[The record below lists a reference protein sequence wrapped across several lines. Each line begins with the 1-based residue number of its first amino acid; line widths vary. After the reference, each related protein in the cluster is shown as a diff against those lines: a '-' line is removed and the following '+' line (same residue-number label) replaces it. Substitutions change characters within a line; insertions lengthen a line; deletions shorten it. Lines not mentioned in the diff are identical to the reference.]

1 MQRTYQQLEYARK
14 QMKNASKELRDRG
27 KAKARAEADY
37 QAAKARR
44 ALEMKA
50 EGHSGTMIQTL
61 IKGDPEVNQKL
72 FERDCAEVL
81 YESAKEA
88 LNVYKLDAKLLEADI
103 ERAWNDAKRMI

>member
-1 MQRTYQQLEYARK
+1 MLTLYQQLEYARK

-37 QAAKARR
+37 QAVKNRR

-61 IKGDPEVNQKL
+61 IKGDPEVNEKL
-72 FERDCAEVL
+72 FARDCAEVL

-88 LNVYKLDAKLLEADI
+88 LQVFKLDAKLTEAQI
-103 ERAWNDAKRMI
+103 SREWNQNSPM